1 MKAKL
6 ILTSLISILCSFGFA
21 QTYVDPYVESV
32 GDRICFITKV
42 EVTKQNTIVSFEHLN
57 NNGWIRL
64 DPAIFIRTNTG
75 KKLNYVKS
83 EDIPLVPGQYNFAP
97 GEQKHAFKVYFEP
110 LPKKVKEFDLIEVE
124 SGGQYDFNFYGVN
137 LNKKRTSDSQKP
149 HFTERRIETE
159 VVLTPPPPPGD
170 MVRGFAEMYKATID
184 SYLNYLK
191 QPKKL
196 KELAQINKDYYDAL
210 IEVGFSKE
218 QALQIL
224 ISTSLFPSM
233 NGGK

>member
-6 ILTSLISILCSFGFA
+6 FLTSLVSILCSFGFA

-64 DPAIFIRTNTG
+64 DPGIFIRTNTG
-75 KKLNYVKS
+75 KKLNYLKS
-83 EDIPLVPGQYNFAP
+83 EDIALVPDQYNFAP

-110 LPKKVKEFDLIEVE
+110 LPKKVKEFDVIEVE

-149 HFTERRIETE
+149 HFTERTIQTE
-159 VVLTPPPPPGD
+159 VVLTPPPPVD
-170 MVRGFAEMYKATID
+170 MTTGFAEMYKAAID
-184 SYLNYLK
+184 PYLNYLK

-196 KELAQINKDYYDAL
+196 KELAQINKAYYDAL
-210 IEVGFSKE
+210 VEVGFSKE

-224 ISTSLFPSM
+224 ISTSLFPNA